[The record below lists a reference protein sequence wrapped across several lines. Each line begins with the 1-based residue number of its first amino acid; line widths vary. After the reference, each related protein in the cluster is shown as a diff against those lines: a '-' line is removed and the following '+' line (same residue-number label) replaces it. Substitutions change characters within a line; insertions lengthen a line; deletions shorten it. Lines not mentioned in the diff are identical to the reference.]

1 MKVIKSKRLANYL
14 SEKGFKIE
22 KVDSDKMNP
31 SFLIFLFKMTDELDQ
46 ALKEWTNKD
55 KYTYGIN

>member
-14 SEKGFKIE
+14 TEKGFRIAKI
-22 KVDSDKMNP
+22 DTDKMNP
-31 SFLIFLFKMTDELDQ
+31 NYLIFLFKMTDELDQ
-46 ALKEWTNKD
+46 ALKEWTKKD